1 MIRLMAFLS
10 WVGVHSMKHPGEKQA
25 GRGMAGFDRE
35 RLATYMRNKMA
46 NEKLSLRKAA
56 EYAHCSPAT
65 FSRVLGGQDDEYMP
79 DTATLSAIARWLNKD
94 LSDFE
99 TSKRPATTSLEE
111 VAVHLHA
118 LPDLAPDDARFI
130 MSVVQLL
137 YDDKRQRTPEKD

>member
-1 MIRLMAFLS
+1 MA
-10 WVGVHSMKHPGEKQA
+10 A
-25 GRGMAGFDRE
+25 FDRE

-56 EYAHCSPAT
+56 EYANCSPAT
-65 FSRVLGGQDDEYMP
+65 FSRVLGGQDEEYTP
-79 DTATLSAIARWLNKD
+79 DTATLTAIARWLNKD

-137 YDDKRQRTPEKD
+137 YDDKRKRNPEKE